1 MPALNN
7 ETVFVELCAGSGIL
21 SSTAEKYG
29 MKSCPIDCERN
40 RHSPFTKIFQI
51 DLTDDRA
58 WSFLEH
64 VRDTAKVVAWHMG
77 LPCGT
82 CSQAREIQLENRWSP
97 PPLRDAA
104 HPMGFPWNKPGDK
117 LKVEAANDLYNRAFI
132 FAFMLVQL
140 GHVLTIYSISKRCLQ
155 VLRGDDNGLGRVL
168 LHDASAQHLHE
179 CEEGLRVDRFEE
191 LPWVALGTLAWLYK
205 REMNLVPHGATHNSI
220 VMCFW
225 EAMR

>member
-1 MPALNN
+1 
-7 ETVFVELCAGSGIL
+7 
-21 SSTAEKYG
+21 

-82 CSQAREIQLENRWSP
+82 CSRAREIQLAHHWSP

-132 FAFMLVQL
+132 FALMLVQL
-140 GHVLTIYSISKRCLQ
+140 GHVLTIENPTRSWLWELPIILPLLQ
-155 VLRGDDNGLGRVL
+155 CCFFV
-168 LHDASAQHLHE
+168 HLHACMFGGARKKKTSLLTNE
-179 CEEGLRVDRFEE
+179 TEFQ
-191 LPWVALGTLAWLYK
+191 ALSKFCDGSHVHAES
-205 REMNLVPHGATHNSI
+205 R
-220 VMCFW
+220 C
-225 EAMR
+225 